1 MEFLEGPGGRGE
13 NAAAVAR
20 EGSKHSCGPGD
31 FLVDVRGA
39 SLFIPGDRQRRLVLR
54 GVSWRIGSGE
64 HCALLGPNGSGKS
77 TLLRLLGGELWP
89 CSGGVAWRGPDGPDE
104 SPMAGRALAA
114 LVSPAVQESFRRMGW
129 DISVDELLAGS
140 LCGWPPAWA
149 GEAGADDLAR
159 GRRLLDSLELA
170 GLAHERVPEL
180 SQGQLRLALLCAALL
195 RRPQL
200 LLLDEWADG
209 LDGGSK
215 ARFFRVLEAAA
226 RVSTVILAS
235 HREDALPGWVRG
247 RRYMLGGRL
256 LDAPPA
262 PYAPPAPRGET
273 EAGMPARAGRA
284 AAADMRQGPSA
295 CPLMELSG
303 VNVYVNR
310 KHVLHDLSW
319 RLLPGE
325 NWRIDGANG
334 SGKSTFLRLLAGD
347 EFAASGGV
355 LTRSFPGRGGIGL
368 EGLRRAVCLVSD
380 LNQASYDYDVS
391 GLELVLS
398 GFDNSQGLFRAP
410 TRPETD
416 RAATLLR
423 SFFGPEEAAWLAGAS
438 IRRMSTGQLRS
449 LFLARAMACDPAVL
463 LLDEPCNGL
472 DARARDEYL
481 ALLDGLCA
489 AGLQIVFVSHYP
501 EDAPSAV
508 NRLARMERGRLFT
521 AD

>member
-1 MEFLEGPGGRGE
+1 
-13 NAAAVAR
+13 
-20 EGSKHSCGPGD
+20 
-31 FLVDVRGA
+31 
-39 SLFIPGDRQRRLVLR
+39 
-54 GVSWRIGSGE
+54 
-64 HCALLGPNGSGKS
+64 
-77 TLLRLLGGELWP
+77 
-89 CSGGVAWRGPDGPDE
+89 
-104 SPMAGRALAA
+104 
-114 LVSPAVQESFRRMGW
+114 
-129 DISVDELLAGS
+129 
-140 LCGWPPAWA
+140 
-149 GEAGADDLAR
+149 
-159 GRRLLDSLELA
+159 
-170 GLAHERVPEL
+170 
-180 SQGQLRLALLCAALL
+180 
-195 RRPQL
+195 
-200 LLLDEWADG
+200 
-209 LDGGSK
+209 
-215 ARFFRVLEAAA
+215 
-226 RVSTVILAS
+226 
-235 HREDALPGWVRG
+235 
-247 RRYMLGGRL
+247 
-256 LDAPPA
+256 
-262 PYAPPAPRGET
+262 
-273 EAGMPARAGRA
+273 MPARAGRA

-501 EDAPSAV
+501 EDAPRAV